1 MFEHGRAN
9 RPRGAASPALLLAG
23 LIATAP
29 AGAELSDPLA
39 PPTPDVD
46 AVEPAEPGPA
56 DYHLGSTLIA
66 GDRRVAVINGRIVG
80 PGETVDGA
88 EVIAVERNRVRLR
101 RDGEE
106 FTIASERPSI
116 RSRSAEDEQP

>member
-1 MFEHGRAN
+1 MFEECRAN
-9 RPRGAASPALLLAG
+9 RSCGAMPRAFLLVALLA
-23 LIATAP
+23 AAP
-29 AGAELSDPLA
+29 AAAELSDPLA

-56 DYHLGSTLIA
+56 DYHLASTLVA

-80 PGETVDGA
+80 PGETIDGA
-88 EVIAVERNRVRLR
+88 EVVAVTRGSARLR

-106 FTIASERPSI
+106 FTIASERPAI
-116 RSRSAEDEQP
+116 RDRSREEEQP

>member
-1 MFEHGRAN
+1 MFEHGPTKRSCGAVPRAFLLV
-9 RPRGAASPALLLAG
+9 ALLAAG
-23 LIATAP
+23 P

-39 PPTPDVD
+39 PPAPDVD

-56 DYHLGSTLIA
+56 DYHLASTLIA
-66 GDRRVAVINGRIVG
+66 GDRRVAVINGRIVA

-88 EVIAVERNRVRLR
+88 EVIAVERGSARLR
-101 RDGEE
+101 RDDEE

-116 RSRSAEDEQP
+116 RSRSAEEEQP